1 MTPSLLEECLSP
13 KVIDIVDNHDEVCAK
28 WRSYGLK
35 QQVLLH
41 LDAHHDFGWI
51 ANKSP
56 REILRAP
63 NFQEVEKLL
72 GEEGWKTGSLTD
84 QDIHLG
90 NYLHQVFREGRV
102 KKWYWALPDSL
113 WNDLGMREI
122 AWKDLLDLYHR
133 RTGPMDFPE
142 REGPFFKTKI
152 LGVETLVSSLSN
164 FPKFEEPVLLNVDID
179 YLTTLTFNPPPEPR
193 VYRSQTP
200 WIWPDELVSL
210 FQEKNVTFTHAAISR
225 SIRGGFA
232 PLRYKFLGDALFSL
246 LEGNPKPE
254 GYDILKDALVLR
266 SKGEN
271 GDALKLLSR
280 FRSAGAIETARR
292 YFSSQILYEFG
303 KHEEAREE
311 FAATCALDPEFQ
323 MEYSNLSGIY
333 EQSQRWNEAREE
345 HQMIRALDPNSHEAI
360 AGEGRFWAAQK
371 KDSEALPY
379 YLDAVKRAP
388 ENYKY
393 AFEIGRVLFKLTR
406 LEEAEFYFQKSLLRN
421 PSQPGIYVEL
431 ARVQIALKRYDDAK
445 QNLREALKLGF
456 HFPVTY
462 WLLTRVYIRLNCVH
476 KAFECFSEFLKLKF
490 KIWRNS

>member
-1 MTPSLLEECLSP
+1 
-13 KVIDIVDNHDEVCAK
+13 
-28 WRSYGLK
+28 
-35 QQVLLH
+35 
-41 LDAHHDFGWI
+41 
-51 ANKSP
+51 
-56 REILRAP
+56 
-63 NFQEVEKLL
+63 
-72 GEEGWKTGSLTD
+72 
-84 QDIHLG
+84 
-90 NYLHQVFREGRV
+90 
-102 KKWYWALPDSL
+102 
-113 WNDLGMREI
+113 
-122 AWKDLLDLYHR
+122 
-133 RTGPMDFPE
+133 
-142 REGPFFKTKI
+142 
-152 LGVETLVSSLSN
+152 
-164 FPKFEEPVLLNVDID
+164 
-179 YLTTLTFNPPPEPR
+179 
-193 VYRSQTP
+193 
-200 WIWPDELVSL
+200 
-210 FQEKNVTFTHAAISR
+210 
-225 SIRGGFA
+225 
-232 PLRYKFLGDALFSL
+232 
-246 LEGNPKPE
+246 
-254 GYDILKDALVLR
+254 
-266 SKGEN
+266 
-271 GDALKLLSR
+271 
-280 FRSAGAIETARR
+280 
-292 YFSSQILYEFG
+292 
-303 KHEEAREE
+303 
-311 FAATCALDPEFQ
+311 